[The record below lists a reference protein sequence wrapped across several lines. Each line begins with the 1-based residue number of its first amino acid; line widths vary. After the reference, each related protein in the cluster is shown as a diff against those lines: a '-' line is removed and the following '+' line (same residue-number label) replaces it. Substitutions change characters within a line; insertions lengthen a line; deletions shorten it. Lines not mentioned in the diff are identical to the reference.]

1 MVKTS
6 YVYYV
11 ITFTLHI
18 QTLSYS
24 SVHPATAEITNVK
37 SIPEHTSKIRDGEY
51 LENEQTKMTEAALE
65 KNCQWNTTERTID
78 IRPVFNQD

>member
-6 YVYYV
+6 CLYYV

-18 QTLSYS
+18 QPLSYS
-24 SVHPATAEITNVK
+24 NAHPATAETANVNSK
-37 SIPEHTSKIRDGEY
+37 PEQTSKIRDGEY
-51 LENEQTKMTEAALE
+51 LEKENTKMTEAALE
-65 KNCQWNTTERTID
+65 KNYQRNTTERTIN